1 MISFGLVRD
10 ILFGKPLPPIPN
22 VRLTKY
28 DELFPDGLTM
38 GTLYI
43 GRQGSGKTSS
53 LARMVVDYAIRY
65 PDRAIFSLDSSG
77 SLTDTVLY
85 LVMQQPKD
93 IREKLLKRLV
103 YDELGNSEWVIPM
116 PEFSPD
122 YGLNYEEQ
130 VQRVVKNLRKLAAHL
145 VMNAPILGDIAI
157 TETGAELFRLL
168 CAISN
173 EHGENWQITEA
184 KKLLIDLG
192 LLRTA
197 TNVFGFKVP
206 ESKWYFEREFLS
218 SNVKGPEREL
228 RTYSLRAVLGVI
240 EPREIR
246 ARLGYYRPGWTPK
259 EAIRKGLIVLVSG
272 ENLINQEQTQHYLFT
287 QVYSHILAE
296 INTRSPDNSKDLPV
310 MLVLDEVYSLIQ
322 IPGMA
327 DEVGKISPLYRS
339 RKLEL
344 IIVIQALWQLEK
356 ELREKIWSLGNVVCF
371 ALHDMNEAYEV
382 AQQLFK
388 YEPQTV
394 KIPSRS
400 DSGQP
405 IIEPD
410 RGQYLSHANW
420 VQGMANR
427 QCVMRRYESES
438 QPDKFIRFVQRTRNL
453 PNGEL
458 DEPLEDIKEMLL
470 QERGVRVR
478 DALDVINQRKI
489 IRKPPQV

>member
-1 MISFGLVRD
+1 MIGFGLIRD
-10 ILFGKPLPPIPN
+10 VLFGKPLPPIPN
-22 VRLTKY
+22 VRLVKY
-28 DELFPDGLTM
+28 DDLFPDGLTM

-53 LARMVVDYAIRY
+53 LARTVVDYAIQY

-77 SLTDTVLY
+77 SLTDTILS

-93 IREKLLKRLV
+93 IRDRLLDRLV
-103 YDELGNSEWVIPM
+103 YDELGNRDWVVPM

-122 YGLNYEEQ
+122 YGLHYEEQ

-184 KKLLIDLG
+184 KKLVIDLG
-192 LLRTA
+192 LLRAA
-197 TNVFGFKVP
+197 TDTFGFKVP
-206 ESKWYFEREFLS
+206 ELKWYFEREFLS
-218 SNVKGPEREL
+218 GNVKGSEREL
-228 RTYSLRAVLGVI
+228 RTYSLRAILGVV
-240 EPREIR
+240 EPRETR
-246 ARLGYYRPGWTPK
+246 ARLGYYRPGWTTK
-259 EAIRKGLIVLVSG
+259 EAIEKGLIVLVSG

-287 QVYSHILAE
+287 QVYSLILAE
-296 INTRSPDNSKDLPV
+296 INKRSPSNSGDLPI

-344 IIVIQALWQLEK
+344 IVVIQALWQLEK

-382 AQQLFK
+382 SQQLFK
-388 YEPQTV
+388 YDPQTV
-394 KIPSRS
+394 KVPSRS
-400 DSGQP
+400 DFGQP

-420 VQGMANR
+420 VQSLANR

-438 QPDKFIRFVQRTRNL
+438 RPDKFIRFVPRTKEL
-453 PNGEL
+453 PSGYPYEIL
-458 DEPLEDIKEMLL
+458 GDVKASLL
-470 QERGVRVR
+470 RERGVRVR
-478 DALDVINQRKI
+478 DAMEVINQRKI
-489 IRKPPQV
+489 MRKPPRV